1 MNRRNYKNCDLL
13 TLIQYVQQSDMK
25 ATAEFIKRIQKD
37 VYTFFCHLCPPNDS
51 VSDLT
56 QETLIKIIKN
66 IKNLKNISQFKVW
79 SNRIAINV
87 FYDSIR
93 KNKKVS
99 NFLEYDAE
107 NIIEQI
113 EDTKQ
118 KPFENYQ
125 CKELECKIKA
135 CIINLPLNARIAL
148 VLRELEGLSY
158 GEIAKLTNTN
168 LGTIKSRISRAREKL
183 QTELVHYL

>member
-1 MNRRNYKNCDLL
+1 MNRCNYKKCDLK
-13 TLIQYVQQSDMK
+13 TLILYVQKSDIK

-37 VYTFFCHLCPPNDS
+37 LYTFFCHLCPSKDS

-66 IKNLKNISQFKVW
+66 INSLKNINQFKNW

-93 KNKKVS
+93 KNKKS
-99 NFLEYDAE
+99 E
-107 NIIEQI
+107 NILKLNSEIFDFI
-113 EDTKQ
+113 EDEKN
-118 KPFENYQ
+118 KPHETCQ

-135 CIINLPLNARIAL
+135 CIINLPLNARIAII
-148 VLRELEGLSY
+148 LRELEGLSY
-158 GEIAKLTNTN
+158 EEIAKLTNTN
-168 LGTIKSRISRAREKL
+168 LGTVKSRISRAREKL
-183 QTELVHYL
+183 QLELANYL